1 MSSATTLNIPQQL
14 YQRVQYAA
22 QRQQRNVY
30 DVAQELLEH
39 GLSQLE
45 SYPVHSGKEQEKRAF
60 SRLHATLLNQYAGEY
75 AAIYGGKLVDHGVDQ
90 AALLA
95 RIDEQYPDQFVLI
108 RPLRPEPEIVYEHRS
123 MRWG

>member
-1 MSSATTLNIPQQL
+1 MNSVMTLNVPQQL

-45 SYPVHSGKEQEKRAF
+45 SYPAHSGKEQEKRAF
-60 SRLHATLLNQYAGEY
+60 SRLHATLLTQYAGEY
-75 AAIYGGKLVDHGVDQ
+75 AAVCGGKLVDHDIDQ
-90 AALLA
+90 AALFA
-95 RIDEQYPDQFVLI
+95 RIEERYPDQFVLI
-108 RPLRPEPEIVYEHRS
+108 RPLRSEPEIVYEHRS
-123 MRWG
+123 TRWG